1 MQKPIGV
8 IFEKGKVVLVNGEL
22 KYDVMYTITDWNPAG
37 EQFTIEDVEGNS
49 SNSYGYKEEWI
60 IDFEEGTYMV
70 GEFNDF
76 TLVYEN
82 PSSSKRVPGGVIFES
97 GKAKINEG
105 MKSYY
110 KINEGLKSYYDL
122 DKEYKIVRYWEEAEI
137 FSCIDNDGDIFWFV
151 FNTNDNSEDF
161 EHFDNYEGS
170 VTFVHEEI
178 EFYEVW

>member
-8 IFEKGKVVLVNGEL
+8 IFEKGKVVLTVDEL
-22 KYDVMYTITDWNPAG
+22 KYDVMYTITDWSPAG
-37 EQFTIEDVEGNS
+37 EQFSIEDVTE
-49 SNSYGYKEEWI
+49 NSYDGRDDWT
-60 IDFEEGTYMV
+60 IDFEEATYMNS
-70 GEFNDF
+70 EFNDF

-82 PSSSKRVPGGVIFES
+82 PSFSKRVPGGVIFES
-97 GKAKINEG
+97 GKAE
-105 MKSYY
+105 
-110 KINEGLKSYYDL
+110 INEGLKSYYDL

-170 VTFVHEEI
+170 VTFVHDEI